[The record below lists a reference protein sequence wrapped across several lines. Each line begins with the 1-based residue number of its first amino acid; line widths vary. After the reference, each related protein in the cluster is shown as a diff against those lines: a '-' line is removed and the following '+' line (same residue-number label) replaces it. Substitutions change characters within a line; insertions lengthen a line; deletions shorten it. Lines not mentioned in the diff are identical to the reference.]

1 MQNVS
6 DCFTRSV
13 SGCKICYLCLLLCCT
28 AALMRKKHKK
38 IKEKKEKVKVS
49 KTAEEL
55 CDIKTTFPDV
65 ELPDVETGQ
74 ENTIKVNRKKLKA
87 QKKPKSFPDSGL
99 LTEALD
105 AAVAAT
111 ESERSAVA
119 SSDLSSPVKRLPAKS
134 DRNSGVVRVIEKS
147 RRKRVQRTDN
157 IEEVLQLD
165 VGAGSCQW

>member
-1 MQNVS
+1 MH
-6 DCFTRSV
+6 
-13 SGCKICYLCLLLCCT
+13 
-28 AALMRKKHKK
+28 KKHKK
-38 IKEKKEKVKVS
+38 IKEKKQKVKVS

-55 CDIKTTFPDV
+55 CNVKTTFPG
-65 ELPDVETGQ
+65 VETGQ
-74 ENTIKVNRKKLKA
+74 ENTVKVNRKKVKA
-87 QKKPKSFPDSGL
+87 RKKPKSFPDSGL

-111 ESERSAVA
+111 ESEHSVVA
-119 SSDLSSPVKRLPAKS
+119 ASDLSSPVKRLPAKS

-157 IEEVLQLD
+157 IEEALQLD